1 MSELDRWGDSAAV
14 ALLDEIT
21 GAETEEAL
29 AIVRAGGRGNSVDRP
44 RWALLALAAAALV
57 VLVGGVALIKSR
69 DTDEVEPPLA
79 RYANGHLAA
88 CHHPMNVDSAEIGAA
103 ERDAASPLSA
113 GKEMPAAA

>member
-1 MSELDRWGDSAAV
+1 M
-14 ALLDEIT
+14 
-21 GAETEEAL
+21 
-29 AIVRAGGRGNSVDRP
+29 
-44 RWALLALAAAALV
+44 
-57 VLVGGVALIKSR
+57 
-69 DTDEVEPPLA
+69 EPPLA